1 MIDAVPASLQPVRES
16 KHFSNHE
23 PNRSH
28 TLHLFVSNRT
38 AISFGDGTHQE
49 STKEQI
55 FENIRLHKEVLQS
68 VKLQPWSM
76 RRKLRLVRQAKEY
89 VARHE
94 GALQER
100 FAMSRS
106 TKDLWARF
114 KIWLAAVSLSHT
126 LGP

>member
-1 MIDAVPASLQPVRES
+1 
-16 KHFSNHE
+16 
-23 PNRSH
+23 
-28 TLHLFVSNRT
+28 
-38 AISFGDGTHQE
+38 
-49 STKEQI
+49 
-55 FENIRLHKEVLQS
+55 
-68 VKLQPWSM
+68 M

-114 KIWLAAVSLSHT
+114 KIWLAAVSKLTKFGFSDESLVHT
-126 LGP
+126 FFGAHNLKQIFCS

>member
-1 MIDAVPASLQPVRES
+1 
-16 KHFSNHE
+16 
-23 PNRSH
+23 
-28 TLHLFVSNRT
+28 
-38 AISFGDGTHQE
+38 
-49 STKEQI
+49 
-55 FENIRLHKEVLQS
+55 
-68 VKLQPWSM
+68 M

-114 KIWLAAVSLSHT
+114 KIWLAAVSKWTSSFDCFWAHNLQQIIF
-126 LGP
+126 P

>member
-1 MIDAVPASLQPVRES
+1 
-16 KHFSNHE
+16 
-23 PNRSH
+23 
-28 TLHLFVSNRT
+28 
-38 AISFGDGTHQE
+38 
-49 STKEQI
+49 
-55 FENIRLHKEVLQS
+55 
-68 VKLQPWSM
+68 M

-114 KIWLAAVSLSHT
+114 KIWLAAVSLAEFAVRLRS
-126 LGP
+126 

>member
-1 MIDAVPASLQPVRES
+1 
-16 KHFSNHE
+16 
-23 PNRSH
+23 
-28 TLHLFVSNRT
+28 
-38 AISFGDGTHQE
+38 
-49 STKEQI
+49 
-55 FENIRLHKEVLQS
+55 
-68 VKLQPWSM
+68 M

-114 KIWLAAVSLSHT
+114 KIWLAAVSRVSEVKLNDISSIDLMMIVLIIYHMFVSLSVF
-126 LGP
+126 